1 MFCEILHSSFFIL
14 HFSGCSSLASVTI
27 PNSVTSIGDKA
38 FSGCRSLASVIIPNN
53 PRIKIEWPLFGSE
66 SSHYYDCDKLEEIV
80 FPDNIDEDIFFATK
94 KDIFYGSKNIK
105 SIRTHSSPYPPKWIT
120 DEMIAEYPALVNQ
133 KKVAQE
139 EMAKARKEE
148 EQQYRNTFAGY
159 VETATKNGKI
169 SKIPTVEEFVN
180 PKVERDINE
189 WQKLQLQADRT
200 GHD

>member
-1 MFCEILHSSFFIL
+1 
-14 HFSGCSSLASVTI
+14 
-27 PNSVTSIGDKA
+27 
-38 FSGCRSLASVIIPNN
+38 
-53 PRIKIEWPLFGSE
+53 
-66 SSHYYDCDKLEEIV
+66 
-80 FPDNIDEDIFFATK
+80 
-94 KDIFYGSKNIK
+94 
-105 SIRTHSSPYPPKWIT
+105 
-120 DEMIAEYPALVNQ
+120 MIAEYPALVNQ

-169 SKIPTVEEFVN
+169 SKIPTVEEFVK

-189 WQKLQLQADRT
+189 WQKLQLQADRV